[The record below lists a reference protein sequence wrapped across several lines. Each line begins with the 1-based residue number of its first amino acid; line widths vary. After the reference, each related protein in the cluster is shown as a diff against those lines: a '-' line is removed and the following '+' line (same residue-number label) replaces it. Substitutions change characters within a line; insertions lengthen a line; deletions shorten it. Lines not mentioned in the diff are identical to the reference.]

1 MDNSDYAYPYY
12 EKYFLNIG
20 GNTMVIKEMGTYGLP
35 FTQHSN
41 ATKEELEQVQL
52 HKLNH
57 MLTFLLQ
64 YNRFYQNKLADIKLP
79 LRSMADLTRLP
90 FTTKKELVEDQKQ
103 YPPYGQNHTFP
114 LERYIRY
121 HQTSGTTGKPI
132 KILDTEE
139 SWNWW
144 AECWVKVLRS
154 AGVTERDIVF
164 LAFHFGPFIG
174 FWAAYEGAKKAG
186 ALVFPGG
193 GQTSEQRL
201 TNILEN
207 QATVLMCTPSY
218 ALHLAEVANKQNIDI
233 KNSSVR
239 IIITAGEPGGSI
251 PSVRNQIE
259 SLWGA
264 KLYDHVGMTEMG
276 AYGYACAEQK
286 GLHVNEEEFIVEVIN
301 PDTGEH
307 VQEGE
312 RGELVLTNLGRW
324 GYPLV
329 RYRTGD
335 MVIFTQERCS
345 CGHPYHF
352 LPGGIIGR
360 ADDMV
365 VIRGINIF
373 PQSIEAIVREFDS
386 IDEFRIVYYT
396 QNQMDQIKVQ
406 VEGKGIDLPLLEKKL
421 RERIGLRIEV
431 EKVASGTL
439 PRFEMKSRRVVDQRE
454 R

>member
-1 MDNSDYAYPYY
+1 M
-12 EKYFLNIG
+12 
-20 GNTMVIKEMGTYGLP
+20 
-35 FTQHSN
+35 
-41 ATKEELEQVQL
+41 
-52 HKLNH
+52 
-57 MLTFLLQ
+57 
-64 YNRFYQNKLADIKLP
+64 
-79 LRSMADLTRLP
+79 RSKADLKRLP

-103 YPPYGQNHTFP
+103 FPPYGQNHTFSVDK
-114 LERYIRY
+114 YIRY

-144 AECWVKVLRS
+144 AECWVKVCRS
-154 AGVTERDIVF
+154 AGITEQDIVF

-201 TNILEN
+201 NNIIEN
-207 QATVLMCTPSY
+207 KATVLMCTPSY
-218 ALHLAEVANKQNIDI
+218 ALHLAEVAKQRNIDI
-233 KNSSVR
+233 KNSS
-239 IIITAGEPGGSI
+239 IKTIITAGEPGGSI
-251 PSVRNQIE
+251 PSVRQQIE

-264 KLYDHVGMTEMG
+264 KLFDHVSMTEMG
-276 AYGYACAEQK
+276 AYGYSCSEQN
-286 GLHVNEEEFIVEVIN
+286 GLHVNEEEFILEVIN
-301 PDTGEH
+301 PETGEP

-312 RGELVLTNLGRW
+312 RGELVLTNLGRL

-335 MVIFTQERCS
+335 MVIYSEKACP
-345 CGHPYHF
+345 CGNPYHF

-373 PQSIEAIVREFDS
+373 PQSIEAIVREFKE

-396 QNQMDQIKVQ
+396 QNHMDQIKVQ
-406 VEGKGIDLPLLEKKL
+406 VEGEGIDTAQLEKRL
-421 RERIGLRIEV
+421 RERIGLRIDV
-431 EKVASGTL
+431 EQVSQGTL

>member
-1 MDNSDYAYPYY
+1 M
-12 EKYFLNIG
+12 
-20 GNTMVIKEMGTYGLP
+20 
-35 FTQHSN
+35 
-41 ATKEELEQVQL
+41 
-52 HKLNH
+52 
-57 MLTFLLQ
+57 
-64 YNRFYQNKLADIKLP
+64 
-79 LRSMADLTRLP
+79 RSKADLKRLP

-103 YPPYGQNHTFP
+103 FPPYGQNHTFSVDK
-114 LERYIRY
+114 YIRY

-144 AECWVKVLRS
+144 AECWVKVCRS
-154 AGVTERDIVF
+154 AGITEQDIVF

-201 TNILEN
+201 NNIIEN
-207 QATVLMCTPSY
+207 KATVLMCTPSY
-218 ALHLAEVANKQNIDI
+218 ALHLAEVAKQRNIDI
-233 KNSSVR
+233 KNSS
-239 IIITAGEPGGSI
+239 IKTIITAGEPGGSI
-251 PSVRNQIE
+251 PSVRQQIE

-264 KLYDHVGMTEMG
+264 KLFDHVGMTEMG
-276 AYGYACAEQK
+276 AYGYSCSEQN
-286 GLHVNEEEFIVEVIN
+286 GLHVNEEEIILEVIN
-301 PDTGEH
+301 PETGEP

-312 RGELVLTNLGRW
+312 RGELVLTNLGRL

-335 MVIFTQERCS
+335 MVIYSEKACP
-345 CGHPYHF
+345 CGNPYHF

-373 PQSIEAIVREFDS
+373 PQSIEAIVREFKE

-396 QNQMDQIKVQ
+396 QNHMDQIKVQ
-406 VEGKGIDLPLLEKKL
+406 VEGEGIDTAQLEKRL
-421 RERIGLRIEV
+421 RERIGLRIDV
-431 EKVASGTL
+431 EQVSQGTL

>member
-1 MDNSDYAYPYY
+1 M
-12 EKYFLNIG
+12 
-20 GNTMVIKEMGTYGLP
+20 
-35 FTQHSN
+35 
-41 ATKEELEQVQL
+41 
-52 HKLNH
+52 
-57 MLTFLLQ
+57 
-64 YNRFYQNKLADIKLP
+64 
-79 LRSMADLTRLP
+79 RSKADLKRLP

-103 YPPYGQNHTFP
+103 FPPYGQNHTFSVDK
-114 LERYIRY
+114 YIRY

-144 AECWVKVLRS
+144 AECWVKVCRS
-154 AGVTERDIVF
+154 AGITEQDIVF

-201 TNILEN
+201 NNIIEN
-207 QATVLMCTPSY
+207 KATVLMCTPSY
-218 ALHLAEVANKQNIDI
+218 ALHLAEVAKQRNIDI
-233 KNSSVR
+233 KNSS
-239 IIITAGEPGGSI
+239 IKTIITAGEPGGSI
-251 PSVRNQIE
+251 PSVRQQIE

-264 KLYDHVGMTEMG
+264 KLFDHVGMTEMG
-276 AYGYACAEQK
+276 AYGYSCSEQN
-286 GLHVNEEEFIVEVIN
+286 GLHVNEEEFILEVIN
-301 PDTGEH
+301 PETGEP

-312 RGELVLTNLGRW
+312 RGELVLTNLGRL

-335 MVIFTQERCS
+335 MVIYSEKACP
-345 CGHPYHF
+345 CGNPYHF

-373 PQSIEAIVREFDS
+373 PQSIEAIVREFKE

-396 QNQMDQIKVQ
+396 QNHMDQIKVQ
-406 VEGKGIDLPLLEKKL
+406 VEGEGIDTAQLEKRL
-421 RERIGLRIEV
+421 RERIGLRIDV
-431 EKVASGTL
+431 EQVSQGTL

>member
-1 MDNSDYAYPYY
+1 MAYSV
-12 EKYFLNIG
+12 IG
-20 GNTMVIKEMGTYGLP
+20 NHHLP
-35 FTQHSN
+35 FGDRP
-41 ATKEELEQVQL
+41 TKQQLEQLQI
-52 HKLNH
+52 HKLNQ

-64 YNRFYQNKLADIKLP
+64 YNRFYQKKLEGIKLP
-79 LRSMADLTRLP
+79 LRSKADLKRLP

-103 YPPYGQNHTFP
+103 FPPYGQNHTFSVDK
-114 LERYIRY
+114 YIRY

-144 AECWVKVLRS
+144 AECWVKVCRS
-154 AGVTERDIVF
+154 AGITEQDIVF

-201 TNILEN
+201 TNIIEN
-207 QATVLMCTPSY
+207 KATVLMCTPSY
-218 ALHLAEVANKQNIDI
+218 ALHLAEVAKQRNIDI
-233 KNSSVR
+233 KNSS
-239 IIITAGEPGGSI
+239 IKTIITAGEPGGSI
-251 PSVRNQIE
+251 PSVRQQIE

-264 KLYDHVGMTEMG
+264 KLFDHVGMTEMG
-276 AYGYACAEQK
+276 AYGYSCSEQN
-286 GLHVNEEEFIVEVIN
+286 GLHVNEEEFILEVIN
-301 PDTGEH
+301 PETGEP

-312 RGELVLTNLGRW
+312 RGELVLTNLGRL

-335 MVIFTQERCS
+335 MVIYSEKACP
-345 CGHPYHF
+345 CGNPYHF

-373 PQSIEAIVREFDS
+373 PQSIEAIVREFKE

-396 QNQMDQIKVQ
+396 QNHMDQIKVQ
-406 VEGKGIDLPLLEKKL
+406 VEGEGIDTAQLKKRL
-421 RERIGLRIEV
+421 RERIGLRIDV
-431 EKVASGTL
+431 EQVSQGTL